1 MIDLLYFALSGIVF
15 GTIAGLIPGFGLTAT
30 MAMVG
35 FWFATNHAVDILSFY
50 IGMLCASQ
58 YVGSMMAISFGV
70 PGESSSMPA
79 VREGH
84 PLFKR
89 GQGSIAI
96 GTTAISSFLGS
107 IISVAFFF
115 SIIVAIQHLLLLWN
129 NSVQVVIYTVAMV
142 LVASISDN
150 KWWISLLFV
159 LLGLHFGLTGHN
171 YGINWDYATFDQPWL
186 YSGLPMIPLVLGLFV
201 VPELWKANQQASTGI
216 TPKFDFAVVENFKL
230 CLANWWVIT
239 YSSIIGFICGLVP
252 SLTTRLASNL
262 SWMVQK
268 QIEIKKQ
275 RYDAP
280 GNLNCLVSAET
291 SNNAAT
297 FSVLLPLLLLGIPI
311 TSSEF
316 IVYEFM
322 SKSYDDLNVEWVL
335 DNSTRLLG
343 TFFLVNV
350 VCLILAW
357 PLAGNVMKIASIP
370 KKYLAVI
377 LTAMIV
383 FPVVYT
389 GYVNGLLTFYIGSFM
404 FFATLGLILRKYDT
418 MPIVFAFLISNQFI
432 AGFVRFYQ
440 IHF

>member
-1 MIDLLYFALSGIVF
+1 V
-15 GTIAGLIPGFGLTAT
+15 
-30 MAMVG
+30 
-35 FWFATNHAVDILSFY
+35 
-50 IGMLCASQ
+50 
-58 YVGSMMAISFGV
+58 
-70 PGESSSMPA
+70 
-79 VREGH
+79 
-84 PLFKR
+84 
-89 GQGSIAI
+89 
-96 GTTAISSFLGS
+96 
-107 IISVAFFF
+107 
-115 SIIVAIQHLLLLWN
+115 
-129 NSVQVVIYTVAMV
+129 
-142 LVASISDN
+142 
-150 KWWISLLFV
+150 
-159 LLGLHFGLTGHN
+159 
-171 YGINWDYATFDQPWL
+171 
-186 YSGLPMIPLVLGLFV
+186 
-201 VPELWKANQQASTGI
+201 
-216 TPKFDFAVVENFKL
+216 FDFAVVENFKL

-239 YSSIIGFICGLVP
+239 YSSVMGFVCGLVP
-252 SLTTRLASNL
+252 TLTTRLASNL

-268 QIEIKKQ
+268 QIEVSKQ
-275 RYDAP
+275 RYTP

-322 SKSYDDLNVEWVL
+322 LKSYDDLNVQWVF
-335 DNSTRLLG
+335 DNSTRLLS

-350 VCLILAW
+350 VCLIIAW
-357 PLAGNVMKIASIP
+357 PLASNVMKVAKIP

-377 LTAMIV
+377 LTLMIV

-389 GYVNGLLTFYIGSFM
+389 GHVNGLLTFYIGSFV

>member
-15 GTIAGLIPGFGLTAT
+15 GTLAGLIPGFGLTAT

-35 FWFATNHAVDILSFY
+35 FWFATNNAIDILTFY

-58 YVGSMMAISFGV
+58 YVGSMMAIGFGV

-84 PLFKR
+84 PLFKQ
-89 GQGSIAI
+89 GKGSIAI

-107 IISVAFFF
+107 IISVAIFF

-129 NSVQVVIYTVAMV
+129 NSVQVVIYSIAIF
-142 LVASISDN
+142 LVCTISDN
-150 KWWISLLFV
+150 KWWQSLLMV

-171 YGINWDYATFDQPWL
+171 YGINWDYATFNQPWL

-201 VPELWKANQQASTGI
+201 VPELWKANQQSNAKI
-216 TPKFDFAVVENFKL
+216 TPVFDFAVVENFKL

-239 YSSIIGFICGLVP
+239 YSSVMGFVCGLVP
-252 SLTTRLASNL
+252 TLTTRLASNL

-268 QIEIKKQ
+268 QIEVSKQ
-275 RYDAP
+275 RYTP

-322 SKSYDDLNVEWVL
+322 LKSYDDLNVQWVF
-335 DNSTRLLG
+335 DNSTRLLS

-350 VCLILAW
+350 VCLIIAW
-357 PLAGNVMKIASIP
+357 PLASNVMKVAKIP

-377 LTAMIV
+377 LTLMIV

-389 GYVNGLLTFYIGSFM
+389 GHVNGLLTFYIGSFV
-404 FFATLGLILRKYDT
+404 FFVTLGLILRKYDT
-418 MPIVFAFLISNQFI
+418 MPIVFAFLISNQFV